1 MDWNALQQEWDSQ
14 QTTYLPDREDRFA
27 AMLDAVEAAVGDEP
41 RILDLAGGTGSIT
54 IRALDRFPKATSVVL
69 DVDAALLAI
78 AAGTFDGDERVQVL
92 SADLATRD
100 WRRALGDGAEFDAV
114 LTATALHWLTP
125 ERVAG
130 VYAEAASVLRPGGIF
145 ANADH
150 MPDEGLAGLTGALS
164 ALTGKR
170 QEQAQA
176 EPGATDWDGWWVRLR
191 TEPALADAVAARD
204 ARFAERGGS
213 EHTESTMSSAWHVA
227 ALREAGFV
235 EAGLVWRGHTDAAVV
250 GIR

>member
-14 QTTYLPDREDRFA
+14 QMTYLPDREERFA
-27 AMLDAVEAAVGDEP
+27 AILDAVEAAVGNEP

-78 AAGTFDGDERVQVL
+78 AAGTFEGDERAQVL
-92 SADLATRD
+92 TADLASRD
-100 WRRALGDGAEFDAV
+100 WPQALGDDAEFDAV

-150 MPDEGLAGLTGALS
+150 MPDEGLTGLSGALS
-164 ALTGKR
+164 ALTEKR

-176 EPGATDWDGWWVRLR
+176 GAGATDWDGWWVRLR

-204 ARFAERGGS
+204 ARFADRGGS
-213 EHTESTMSSAWHVA
+213 GHTESTMSSAWHVA
-227 ALREAGFV
+227 ALREAGFA

-250 GIR
+250 GVR

>member
-27 AMLDAVEAAVGDEP
+27 AMLDAVEAAVGNEP

-78 AAGTFDGDERVQVL
+78 AAGTLAGDERVHVL

-100 WRRALGDGAEFDAV
+100 WRQALGDGAEFDAV

-130 VYAEAASVLRPGGIF
+130 VYAEAVSVLRP
-145 ANADH
+145 DRK
-150 MPDEGLAGLTGALS
+150 S
-164 ALTGKR
+164 
-170 QEQAQA
+170 
-176 EPGATDWDGWWVRLR
+176 
-191 TEPALADAVAARD
+191 
-204 ARFAERGGS
+204 
-213 EHTESTMSSAWHVA
+213 
-227 ALREAGFV
+227 
-235 EAGLVWRGHTDAAVV
+235 VV
-250 GIR
+250 